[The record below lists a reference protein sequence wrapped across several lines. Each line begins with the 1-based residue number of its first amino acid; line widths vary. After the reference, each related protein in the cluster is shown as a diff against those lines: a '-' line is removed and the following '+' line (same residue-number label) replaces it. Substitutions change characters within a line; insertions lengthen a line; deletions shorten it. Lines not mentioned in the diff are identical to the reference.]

1 MEGKRKSQPRQKSFE
16 KKKVD
21 DKVVAAGGKN
31 REKNNRTSKNREKNN
46 CTSKNSEKKSDNK
59 TEIVEGMVHDEIEI
73 VEGNTSTTPDNTVVT
88 EKPKTL
94 EDKSRVDD
102 SVEPKEDFIYNE
114 DEQNSDEE
122 EYRKK
127 MNSKIN
133 RQKFVERMKQLSE
146 TVKHE
151 TVMEHRKTSNTAPV
165 VEQISNK
172 KEEGVQETLKSEN
185 KPANCSY
192 VTESNVVE
200 KSSNPVVSGT
210 DPIEGGPSNDAKI
223 TSQIEISTDH
233 IIDQISKLDIEEKK
247 RDSWIGEQSKET
259 ETCEVNDE
267 EKQAGEPS
275 RPSESQNVAS
285 SMLVEQFKQLS
296 KEQIEILLKVVQKSE
311 KKKKKAKKT
320 AEKQAEKENSEESP
334 EISSVPPPKIS
345 VKTAGN
351 QAIRQPTGP
360 SENNFALRKK

>member
-59 TEIVEGMVHDEIEI
+59 IEIVEGMVHDEIEI

-102 SVEPKEDFIYNE
+102 SVERKEDFIYNE

-151 TVMEHRKTSNTAPV
+151 TVMEHGKTSNTAPV

-210 DPIEGGPSNDAKI
+210 DPIEGGPSNNAKI

-267 EKQAGEPS
+267 EKKAGEPS